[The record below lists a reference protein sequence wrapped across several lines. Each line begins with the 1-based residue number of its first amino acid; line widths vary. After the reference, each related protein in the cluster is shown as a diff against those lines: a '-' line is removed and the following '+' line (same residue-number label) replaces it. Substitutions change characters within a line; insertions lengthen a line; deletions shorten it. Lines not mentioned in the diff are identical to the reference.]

1 MKKTTKFIIAVIALI
16 SIFACAKKNVSSDY
30 SYIKSKGKMTIG
42 MTLFAPM
49 NYYDKNGEFVGFD
62 TEFAKEACKKLGLTA
77 EFVEINWDLKET
89 ELVSKNIDCIWNG
102 MTITEQLQKNLSI
115 TDPYM
120 ANRQVLVTQSE
131 DAAKIAKK
139 LEGIHVATEQ
149 GSAGERIA
157 MFLQDIT
164 YTPVDSQMKALMEV
178 KSGLANAAIVDYILS
193 FGAFGEGTDF
203 SDFVI
208 VDRRIADSELYGI
221 AFRKGSDMTEKL
233 NQIINEMRRDGS
245 IRAIAEKYKLEPM
258 LID

>member
-1 MKKTTKFIIAVIALI
+1 
-16 SIFACAKKNVSSDY
+16 
-30 SYIKSKGKMTIG
+30 
-42 MTLFAPM
+42 
-49 NYYDKNGEFVGFD
+49 
-62 TEFAKEACKKLGLTA
+62 
-77 EFVEINWDLKET
+77 
-89 ELVSKNIDCIWNG
+89 
-102 MTITEQLQKNLSI
+102 
-115 TDPYM
+115 
-120 ANRQVLVTQSE
+120 
-131 DAAKIAKK
+131 
-139 LEGIHVATEQ
+139 
-149 GSAGERIA
+149 